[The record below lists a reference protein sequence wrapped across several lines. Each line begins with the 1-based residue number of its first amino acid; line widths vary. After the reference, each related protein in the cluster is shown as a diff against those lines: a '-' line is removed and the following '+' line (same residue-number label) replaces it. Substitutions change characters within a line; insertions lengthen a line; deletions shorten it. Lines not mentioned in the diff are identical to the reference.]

1 MTKVKVFADG
11 QTDRQTDRRTD
22 RRTDGQ
28 TDKVI
33 TIGLHIFNVG
43 ALIKFVLNFESN

>member
-1 MTKVKVFADG
+1 MALQESV
-11 QTDRQTDRRTD
+11 D

-33 TIGLHIFNVG
+33 TIELPHFDGG
-43 ALIKFVLNFESN
+43 ALMTEV